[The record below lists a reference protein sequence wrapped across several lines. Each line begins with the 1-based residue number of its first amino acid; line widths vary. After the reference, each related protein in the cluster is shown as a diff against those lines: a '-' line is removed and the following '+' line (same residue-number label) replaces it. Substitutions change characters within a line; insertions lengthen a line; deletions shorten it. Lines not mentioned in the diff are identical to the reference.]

1 MRSNAFKE
9 ARIGLMVLSLVLAF
23 VLLFY
28 FFASMFTSMGYK
40 KLRDSSTASADA
52 ISSPTIIIDAGHGG
66 EDPGAVVGEMLEKD
80 INLCVALALNGLFE
94 NSGYSTVMTRCDD
107 VLLYNTGEE
116 NKKKY
121 HDLRNREAIADEYED
136 ALFISLHMNKYP
148 LESCN
153 GLQVFYSS
161 KNEISKSFAESVQSS
176 ARYLQPYNHRIA
188 KEENE
193 NIYLLKS
200 IDIPAILV
208 ECGFLSN
215 NEESAM
221 LKTNEYRTALALSIY
236 CGAVEQLEKLK

>member
-9 ARIGLMVLSLVLAF
+9 ARIGLLVLSLVLAF

-40 KLRDSSTASADA
+40 KLRDSDPASADN
-52 ISSPTIIIDAGHGG
+52 ISSITIIIDAGHGG
-66 EDPGAVVGEMLEKD
+66 EDPGAVVGEMLEKE
-80 INLCVALALNGLFE
+80 INLYVAFALNVLFE

-107 VLLYNTGEE
+107 VLLYNHGEE

-121 HDLRNREAIADEYED
+121 HDLRNREAIADKYED

-148 LESCN
+148 LETCN

-161 KNEISKSFAESVQSS
+161 NNVLSKSFAESVQLS
-176 ARYLQPYNHRIA
+176 AKHLQPNNHRIA
-188 KEENE
+188 KQENE

-215 NEESAM
+215 PEENAL

-236 CGAVEQLEKLK
+236 CGAVEQLENLK